1 MNRFFWIRYS
11 FRKQAPFKDDRRH
24 IYFMIPRWSSHIYNT
39 WAVRRL
45 MAITNN
51 GCGCLRYC
59 CVGDTWRGE
68 HMVYSYMTNQDSTQ
82 VGTTANLI
90 QVNIGKLVSVAGPL
104 WKHPLVQTKQANT
117 RRGTRSCLWHPI
129 HLTEQ
134 AIHSIF
140 KFMATKFI
148 PQDKHVNFMQDFK
161 IKAFCVWTIPT
172 IHLSKNCFFMW

>member
-1 MNRFFWIRYS
+1 
-11 FRKQAPFKDDRRH
+11 
-24 IYFMIPRWSSHIYNT
+24 
-39 WAVRRL
+39 

-104 WKHPLVQTKQANT
+104 
-117 RRGTRSCLWHPI
+117 
-129 HLTEQ
+129 
-134 AIHSIF
+134 
-140 KFMATKFI
+140 
-148 PQDKHVNFMQDFK
+148 
-161 IKAFCVWTIPT
+161 
-172 IHLSKNCFFMW
+172 